1 MSFNEKE
8 SRKLRSKEAK
18 NKKHEAN
25 DAIETSGDEK
35 NGDKTVETTE
45 HEEDSDCGAL
55 NNAFASTSASTQVG
69 RKSLSGQTCSLKT
82 LIDDQVLDAG
92 EGMLMMEYMG
102 AKFIAD
108 LLPNGTI
115 RWVDT
120 KQIFSTPSAWVNHC
134 KKIVNPDNSGKTGSA
149 WSTIR
154 YKGKRLDSY
163 KLRWYRKQKKIVSNC
178 NLFES
183 SLSFPKSMDIPT
195 CNASLIREH
204 LSSIQTIEEDV
215 EKLRKRNI
223 IEHKDLSNR
232 SSIQDLN
239 VMVKCTPFSA
249 LERIQP
255 FTVTIST
262 NALLLI
268 DFHCHLTTG
277 EVVGYLGGNWDIT
290 SHNLAILQA
299 FPCRSRL
306 ADRERAA
313 LVEEEIRQNLE
324 QRNMNVVGW
333 YHSHPKAA
341 PQPTVKDIESQMEY
355 QIAMKGESDSSYI
368 PCIGLICS
376 PYDEWNKSPVSTYQS
391 YWVMPPPE
399 YRPQEYG
406 KPMQMLHTVTRD
418 SFLTQD
424 LLLEMRLL
432 AHFYIESRD
441 AVDFKAIFKGDITYW
456 EKLQISLQPNL
467 PRDLQLTEGQT
478 TAQAQVQQQALSHF
492 WAFLK
497 GLILV

>member
-1 MSFNEKE
+1 MSCTEKDCQRMKSDE
-8 SRKLRSKEAK
+8 NDSAKLEQDVT
-18 NKKHEAN
+18 EM
-25 DAIETSGDEK
+25 SGDEK
-35 NGDKTVETTE
+35 NGEKLNESNENED
-45 HEEDSDCGAL
+45 DSDNGYG
-55 NNAFASTSASTQVG
+55 NNVCPSTSTGNQVG
-69 RKSLSGQTCSLKT
+69 RKSVSGQTCSLKT
-82 LIDDQVLDAG
+82 LIDDDVLEAG
-92 EGMLMMEYMG
+92 ENLLSMEYMG

-108 LLPNGTI
+108 LLSNGTI

-120 KQIFSTPSAWVNHC
+120 KQVFSTPSAWVNHC
-134 KKIVNPDNSGKTGSA
+134 KKIVNPENSGKTGSA

-163 KLRWYRKQKKIVSNC
+163 KLRWYRKQKKIVTNAT
-178 NLFES
+178 LFES
-183 SLSFPKSMDIPT
+183 SLTFSKCSDIPQF
-195 CNASLIREH
+195 NSSLIREH
-204 LSSIQTIEEDV
+204 LLSMKPVIEDA

-223 IEHKDLSNR
+223 IEHNALSSR
-232 SSIQDLN
+232 SSVQDMN
-239 VMVKCTPFSA
+239 VMVKCTPFSS

-277 EVVGYLGGNWDIT
+277 EVVGYLGGTWDIT
-290 SHNLAILQA
+290 SHNLAVLQA

-306 ADRERAA
+306 GDRERAA

-324 QRNMNVVGW
+324 QRIINVVGW

-376 PYDEWNKSPVSTYQS
+376 PYDDWNKGYMSTYQS

-399 YRPQEYG
+399 YKPQEYG
-406 KPMQMLHTVTRD
+406 KPMQMLHTVARD

-432 AHFYIESRD
+432 AHFYVDSKD
-441 AVDFKAIFKGDITYW
+441 AIDFK
-456 EKLQISLQPNL
+456 
-467 PRDLQLTEGQT
+467 
-478 TAQAQVQQQALSHF
+478 V
-492 WAFLK
+492 
-497 GLILV
+497 